1 MKGDKIN
8 MPYKR
13 KKTYTITLDEADK
26 DKLETFSKR
35 RKASMKEI
43 VGFYIQ
49 LDTDYDLWSTDWKDK
64 VKEADDRRARYTGLD
79 GACGNMTFA
88 KEDYICVRAVLGKPP
103 SIKKLSDELEEALK
117 ICAICEEDTRKK
129 LDRDLT
135 LERVHELEVKLKERA
150 TEKFKIPQCNS
161 GARLDNEGLAF
172 EGCPRSIG
180 KPVSIEGYCKKI
192 NGGRGCDWLKIRLI
206 GVGAK
211 T

>member
-1 MKGDKIN
+1 

-13 KKTYTITLDEADK
+13 KKTRSLTLDEADGN
-26 DKLETFSKR
+26 KLEAFSKR
-35 RKASMKEI
+35 RHVSMKEI

-64 VKEADDRRARYTGLD
+64 VKEAEEKRDRYAGLKD
-79 GACGNMTFA
+79 ACENMTFA

-103 SIKKLSDELEEALK
+103 SIKKLSPVIEEAYK

-135 LERVHELEVKLKERA
+135 LERVKVLEAKLKDRA
-150 TEKFKIPQCNS
+150 GKKFKIPQCNN
-161 GARLDNEGLAF
+161 GGRLDGDGLAF
-172 EGCPRSIG
+172 EGCPRSPG
-180 KPVSIEGYCKKI
+180 KPVSVEGYCKKLN
-192 NGGRGCDWLKIRLI
+192 NGQGCAMFKSRIV
-206 GVGAK
+206 GVEAE